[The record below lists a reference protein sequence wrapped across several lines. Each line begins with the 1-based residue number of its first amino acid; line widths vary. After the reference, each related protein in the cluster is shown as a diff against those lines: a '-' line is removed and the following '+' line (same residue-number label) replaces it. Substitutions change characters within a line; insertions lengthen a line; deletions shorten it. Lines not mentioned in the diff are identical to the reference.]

1 MSTTKLRL
9 AAVCSIL
16 GAVEGE
22 GEDEGE
28 DEGDTFAISKNM
40 VNHWRCHSIAI
51 ALPYFMGK
59 KREAGQQ

>member
-9 AAVCSIL
+9 ASVCSIL

-51 ALPYFMGK
+51 LYG
-59 KREAGQQ
+59 